1 MPAAVLHRKS
11 EGGGPH
17 CFTLHQH
24 RRNEGISVPYLRF
37 KGFPR
42 GDVEQLAPLVVE
54 EFAHIVKVPQ
64 EIVKIELLPVEP
76 ILNSP
81 LSLEIMMFP
90 REQAIHNDVA
100 ARLHSLLKEYGHSQ
114 VHIFFILLN
123 RALYYKEGQPLE

>member
-1 MPAAVLHRKS
+1 M
-11 EGGGPH
+11 
-17 CFTLHQH
+17 
-24 RRNEGISVPYLRF
+24 PYLRF

-81 LSLEIMMFP
+81 LSVEILMFP
-90 REQAIHNDVA
+90 RDQAIHNDIA
-100 ARLHSLLKEYGHSQ
+100 ARLDAMLKEYGHNH
-114 VHIFFILLN
+114 VHIFFILLT